1 MAAIVGVHISGELP
15 GAVKDYGS
23 GTLPFGF
30 LIADGSAVSRTT
42 YARLFSFI
50 GTAFGVGDGSTT
62 FNLPDC
68 RGYIIRGWDNGAGND
83 PDSATRT
90 LVDKV
95 TVVGDVVGSYQV
107 DGMSDHN
114 HYVVFRSGGGGT
126 PPEAPGGGGTYIYAT
141 SSTYQVFGTNTVV
154 TSETRPLNVYFNKM
168 IAYV

>member
-42 YARLFSFI
+42 YARLFSYI
-50 GTAFGVGDGSTT
+50 GTSFGDGDGSTT

-68 RGYIIRGWDNGAGND
+68 RGYFTRGWDNGAGHD
-83 PDSATRT
+83 PDSASRYA
-90 LVDKV
+90 LNGGA
-95 TVVGDVVGSYQV
+95 VGDNIGSYQV
-107 DGMSDHN
+107 DGMTDHN
-114 HYVVFRSGGGGT
+114 HYVTFRSGGGAT
-126 PPEAPGGGGTYIYAT
+126 LPEAPGGGSAYNYVISNIYQA
-141 SSTYQVFGTNTVV
+141 FGTNTVI

>member
-30 LIADGSAVSRTT
+30 LICDGSAVSRIT
-42 YARLFSFI
+42 YARLFSYI
-50 GTAFGVGDGSTT
+50 GISYGPGDGSTT
-62 FNLPDC
+62 FNLPDL
-68 RGYIIRGWDNGAGND
+68 RGFFTRGWDNGAGHD
-83 PDSATRT
+83 PDSGTRYA
-90 LVDKV
+90 LNGGA
-95 TVVGDVVGSYQV
+95 VGDNIGSYQV